1 LGYDGENAYKEHE
14 PMVFDLETVPLAN
27 VRQYVDPPDLRGIK
41 APKNY
46 KSADAIASY
55 VEDEAKQR
63 MADYEADLIGKAALD
78 INTARI
84 ACFGWQ
90 IMDGHSDVCVYAP
103 GHEDT
108 EALLL
113 QDFWKLAI
121 SRPLIGF
128 RIREFDLPMLIQRSR
143 YLGVRPLDLDLGRYA
158 RREVIRDLHDV
169 LTFNDMRAT
178 SVMRRGLKSF
188 ARRFGIPVDD
198 ETDGADVPALIAAGN
213 LEAVCAHCTSD
224 VRLTVALAQ
233 RIGVLRQPV
242 AVL

>member
-1 LGYDGENAYKEHE
+1 MGYDGENSYKEHE
-14 PMVFDLETVPLAN
+14 PIVFDLETYPLAD
-27 VRQYVDPPDLRGIK
+27 VRQYVDPPRLDNIT

-46 KSADAIASY
+46 KKPEAIAEY
-55 VEDEAKQR
+55 IAAEAEQR
-63 MADYEADLIGKAALD
+63 TADYEDSLVSKAALD

-84 ACFGWQ
+84 ACIGWQ
-90 IMDGHSDVCVYAP
+90 IMDGISDIECIAP
-103 GHEDT
+103 QSDLE
-108 EALLL
+108 EAQLLSV
-113 QDFWKLAI
+113 FWQMAV

-158 RREVIRDLHDV
+158 RSEVIRDLYDV

-178 SVMRRGLKSF
+178 SLMRRGLKSF
-188 ARRFGIPVDD
+188 ARRFGITVDD

-233 RIGVLRQPV
+233 RVGVLRQPV
-242 AVL
+242 EVR